1 MMQLQLQDKRC
12 VFNSQKEDKPP
23 TIEKTIVGEEIL
35 NKNIEEVITSNKE
48 DLRENEQEIADEEIE
63 SGQGTNQITKEQT
76 IEEDIGLKPK
86 RKGYNLFTITS
97 NIKTASGKFVVTKI
111 IEEINDKKA
120 KILYEKE
127 VKKELGKPRSI
138 TKFTIN
144 PYSAGDKESTEEII
158 EETPSNRDDETK
170 EMSLFEQ
177 ALEIL
182 CTSPYIHIFRI
193 PYSKQGTNKYHYD
206 VFENEEH
213 LNRVLKEN
221 LERAQNEIDNAD
233 LGVDELN
240 REKRKEAERVINSS
254 TKLYQRM
261 VSGAKQ
267 LSGQEIKNDKNVMRY
282 IGKQDDEWY
291 KNVIELHQEKD
302 YEKNNRLTL
311 ARENIMKI
319 VDSEEYHMYLIS
331 IKEIKNSTALIAART
346 SEQANEVGM
355 CSQYIL
361 DLLKENTPEVNG
373 EREVN
378 VNSQVAQLE
387 RENVE
392 KIIEND
398 DALNQILDRT
408 TFITEMVVKKNFSL
422 DKLKNLLDR
431 IEIVVNMTD
440 EEKENAV
447 KKLLSKSL
455 PERLK
460 ESINFISTT
469 KLTEK
474 LNEIKGEIQ

>member
-1 MMQLQLQDKRC
+1 
-12 VFNSQKEDKPP
+12 
-23 TIEKTIVGEEIL
+23 
-35 NKNIEEVITSNKE
+35 
-48 DLRENEQEIADEEIE
+48 
-63 SGQGTNQITKEQT
+63 
-76 IEEDIGLKPK
+76 
-86 RKGYNLFTITS
+86 
-97 NIKTASGKFVVTKI
+97 
-111 IEEINDKKA
+111 
-120 KILYEKE
+120 
-127 VKKELGKPRSI
+127 
-138 TKFTIN
+138 
-144 PYSAGDKESTEEII
+144 
-158 EETPSNRDDETK
+158 
-170 EMSLFEQ
+170 
-177 ALEIL
+177 
-182 CTSPYIHIFRI
+182 
-193 PYSKQGTNKYHYD
+193 
-206 VFENEEH
+206 
-213 LNRVLKEN
+213 
-221 LERAQNEIDNAD
+221 
-233 LGVDELN
+233 
-240 REKRKEAERVINSS
+240 
-254 TKLYQRM
+254 
-261 VSGAKQ
+261 
-267 LSGQEIKNDKNVMRY
+267 
-282 IGKQDDEWY
+282 
-291 KNVIELHQEKD
+291 
-302 YEKNNRLTL
+302 
-311 ARENIMKI
+311 
-319 VDSEEYHMYLIS
+319 
-331 IKEIKNSTALIAART
+331 
-346 SEQANEVGM
+346 M

>member
-1 MMQLQLQDKRC
+1 
-12 VFNSQKEDKPP
+12 
-23 TIEKTIVGEEIL
+23 
-35 NKNIEEVITSNKE
+35 
-48 DLRENEQEIADEEIE
+48 
-63 SGQGTNQITKEQT
+63 
-76 IEEDIGLKPK
+76 
-86 RKGYNLFTITS
+86 
-97 NIKTASGKFVVTKI
+97 
-111 IEEINDKKA
+111 
-120 KILYEKE
+120 
-127 VKKELGKPRSI
+127 
-138 TKFTIN
+138 
-144 PYSAGDKESTEEII
+144 
-158 EETPSNRDDETK
+158 
-170 EMSLFEQ
+170 
-177 ALEIL
+177 
-182 CTSPYIHIFRI
+182 
-193 PYSKQGTNKYHYD
+193 
-206 VFENEEH
+206 
-213 LNRVLKEN
+213 
-221 LERAQNEIDNAD
+221 
-233 LGVDELN
+233 
-240 REKRKEAERVINSS
+240 
-254 TKLYQRM
+254 
-261 VSGAKQ
+261 
-267 LSGQEIKNDKNVMRY
+267 
-282 IGKQDDEWY
+282 
-291 KNVIELHQEKD
+291 
-302 YEKNNRLTL
+302 
-311 ARENIMKI
+311 
-319 VDSEEYHMYLIS
+319 MYLIS

-474 LNEIKGEIQ
+474 LNEIKGEI